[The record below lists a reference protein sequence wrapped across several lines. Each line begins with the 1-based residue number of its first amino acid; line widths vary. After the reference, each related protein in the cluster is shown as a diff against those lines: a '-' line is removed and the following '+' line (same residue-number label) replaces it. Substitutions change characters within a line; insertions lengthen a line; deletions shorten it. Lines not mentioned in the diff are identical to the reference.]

1 MVKPREAWD
10 GFFVQVVHCFS
21 VKYNDNIANRK
32 KKGKNKREEKTT
44 KKNYVIFSN
53 ATMYYIFQYALTI

>member
-10 GFFVQVVHCFS
+10 GFFVQVVHCFF

-32 KKGKNKREEKTT
+32 KKGKIKERKKLPKRAILYLVTQQCT
-44 KKNYVIFSN
+44 IYSN
-53 ATMYYIFQYALTI
+53 ML

>member
-32 KKGKNKREEKTT
+32 KKREK
-44 KKNYVIFSN
+44 
-53 ATMYYIFQYALTI
+53 